1 MDEIFEYLKDISIQR
16 SSTFILTSEIE
27 RIGKNGRKTPSVLA
41 LAESAIFIVAR
52 KGIFNKIKITHQ
64 YSLLDMKYVEFL
76 SSTDAHFKFG
86 KKDFNFASKKCL
98 DIVTQIVYQARRLLT
113 DDEFSMISIP
123 NRIRNFPKST
133 PQSFLYRLQ
142 ILLSD
147 LDKDPM
153 DISEIENLQT
163 DIFYNNDTFDFDS
176 LPKDRP
182 EIYPIFLESLCLHSG
197 FKQLVFSHLYE
208 FDTFEMLSQNYNF
221 NARIKNL
228 IFKHD
233 LTVFFPNFIEKLSQ
247 TKHSRLVCF
256 TFVKSQLSE
265 AQLACLLSVVKPGKI
280 TSLSFNQSITPSLLM
295 DITAHECFFN
305 LRSLTLKHIKG
316 INIDEFSKYVLNLHS
331 LNLYECGLTV
341 GDIINSISRYPVANL
356 QYLCVSNSQCGPSIQ
371 SLPPKLMHLEADNV
385 QWTCEALTSFMTIC
399 ACRSPLKLSVARA
412 KISENDMEQVL
423 YSLSR
428 LETCNYAAI
437 VWDGNMTN
445 TNFVLFLK
453 KSKFLKYVSFSGC
466 PSKIPVGDICMLL
479 DSNTVIETLKVQGSK
494 KAKIGDITPICDMI
508 PMCTSLKQIDLSCQN
523 ISNAEIK
530 YLADKAVQCKNLQNI
545 AFHGTNALSLAPF
558 IEFAIIIGKAEK
570 RMNIVWP
577 FDDIERLNQAH
588 KVAQDEEA
596 ELLARF
602 QNLSIHP
609 DSKNPFDRPY
619 SVYCDRMDM
628 PFPRYLTEK
637 ELKDQPHE
645 DAYEW
650 GQVSRRRPIEV
661 QDNNNNTK
669 VNNSTTTKSV
679 YTFNKFSPPSIAKS
693 KQINFNDDKKDG
705 DESSTKD
712 YTTGDLQ
719 IPQPE
724 PKSKPK
730 TKSSV
735 YSPPSIPNKKNKP
748 GGDWNFDDSDPDES
762 VYKQP
767 PTPKQRVI
775 PAPTK
780 QEKKKGT
787 QTRFEH
793 DDDDDNISMDE
804 KPMPVR
810 KTIKRK
816 IQEQKQAS
824 PKKKNT
830 KKEEKTT
837 PQAKRTK
844 KVKAIYISPTQSPK
858 KQNRNAPGGNWN
870 FNDSDDEEESD
881 NEPLRSPVKKI
892 SSPKK
897 SPKRENSK
905 QKGKSSKKGRNS
917 SFEQQ
922 DEIIYDWNEPME
934 PPPEPDNKDFIH
946 DTAQNF
952 SIIKLIRHLTV

>member
-1 MDEIFEYLKDISIQR
+1 MDEIYEFLKDISIQR
-16 SSTFILTSEIE
+16 SSTFILTSNIE
-27 RIGKNGRKTPSVLA
+27 KVGSGGRKTPSVLA
-41 LAESAIFIVAR
+41 LAESAIFIVAK
-52 KGIFNKIKITHQ
+52 KGIFNRIKITHQ
-64 YSLLDMKYVEFL
+64 YSLLDLKYVEFL
-76 SSTDAHFKFG
+76 SSTDAHFKFN
-86 KKDFNFASKKCL
+86 KKDFNFSSKKCL

-142 ILLSD
+142 VLLSQIER
-147 LDKDPM
+147 DPL
-153 DISEIENLQT
+153 DISNIENLQT
-163 DIFYNNDTFDFDS
+163 DVFYRNDTFDFDS
-176 LPKDRP
+176 LPKDRQDVF
-182 EIYPIFLESLCLHSG
+182 PIFLESLCLHSG

-208 FDTFEMLSQNYNF
+208 FDTFEMLSQYYNF

-247 TKHSRLVCF
+247 TKHSRLSCI

-265 AQLACLLSVVKPGKI
+265 AELACLLSVVKPGKL
-280 TSLSFNQSITPSLLM
+280 TSLSFNQAISPSLLM
-295 DITAHECFFN
+295 DVTAHECFFN

-316 INIDEFSKYVLNLHS
+316 INIDNFSKYVLNLHS
-331 LNLYECGLTV
+331 LNLYDCDLTV

-356 QYLCVSNSQCGPSIQ
+356 QYLCVSNQQCGPSIQ
-371 SLPPKLMHLEADNV
+371 SLPPKLVHLEADNV

-399 ACRSPLKLSVARA
+399 ACRNPLKLSVARA
-412 KISENDMEQVL
+412 KISESDMEQVL
-423 YSLSR
+423 YALSR
-428 LETCNYAAI
+428 LDTCNYSAI
-437 VWDGNMTN
+437 VWDGNITN

-479 DSNTVIETLKVQGSK
+479 DSNTIIETLKVQGSK
-494 KAKIGDITPICDMI
+494 KAKIGDITPICDMM
-508 PMCTSLKQIDLSCQN
+508 PLCTSLKQIDLSCQN

-545 AFHGTNALSLAPF
+545 AFYGTNALSLAPF
-558 IEFAIIIGKAEK
+558 IEFAIIIGKAER

-577 FDDIERLNQAH
+577 YDDIERLTQAN

-628 PFPRYLTEK
+628 PFPRYLTER

-661 QDNNNNTK
+661 QDSFKPSKMNSQRVPVLNN
-669 VNNSTTTKSV
+669 
-679 YTFNKFSPPSIAKS
+679 FSPPSIAKS
-693 KQINFNDDKKDG
+693 KQFNRDDNKQDN
-705 DESSTKD
+705 DESSTSELK
-712 YTTGDLQ
+712 

-724 PKSKPK
+724 PKSKVNN
-730 TKSSV
+730 KSSV
-735 YSPPSIPNKKNKP
+735 YSPPPMQKKKNQP

-762 VYKQP
+762 VYRP
-767 PTPKQRVI
+767 PQVKKRVI

-780 QEKKKGT
+780 SKRNAE
-787 QTRFEH
+787 QTRFHDQNEDDF
-793 DDDDDNISMDE
+793 DDDE
-804 KPMPVR
+804 AEQPMPVR
-810 KTIKRK
+810 KTIRRK
-816 IQEQKQAS
+816 VQE
-824 PKKKNT
+824 PKKSTPKKNT
-830 KKEEKTT
+830 KQTAKEEKSS

-844 KVKAIYISPTQSPK
+844 KVKAIYVSPTQSPK
-858 KQNRNAPGGNWN
+858 KQKNVPGGNWN
-870 FNDSDDEEESD
+870 FNESDEEESD
-881 NEPLRSPVKKI
+881 NEPLRSPTKKKI
-892 SSPKK
+892 ISPKS

-905 QKGKSSKKGRNS
+905 QIANKNRSPMRNR
-917 SFEQQ
+917 EPVVKQR
-922 DEIIYDWNEPME
+922 DDIVYDWSEPME
-934 PPPEPDNKDFIH
+934 PPPAPDNKDFIR

-952 SIIKLIRHLTV
+952 SIIKLIRRLTV